1 MAKRIMLLAVL
12 AVATVSIARAQ
23 SFDVIELRQAGMD
36 LVSGDYAGIH
46 AVLAAKGD
54 VRTLESPAKAIGRY
68 LRLHPA
74 LFPKGSE
81 QGHQTR
87 ALPAIW
93 SDPAGFQKI
102 ADETADAAM
111 KMAELAK
118 AGDADGV
125 ATQVK
130 AVGDGCGACHRAYR
144 AR

>member
-1 MAKRIMLLAVL
+1 MG
-12 AVATVSIARAQ
+12 VAQAQ
-23 SFDVIELRQAGMD
+23 TIDVIELRQAGMD
-36 LVSGDYAGIH
+36 LVSGDFAGIR

-54 VRTLESPAKAIGRY
+54 VKTLDNPARAIGRY
-68 LRLHPA
+68 LRLHPT

-81 QGHQTR
+81 QGHDTR

-93 SDPAGFQKI
+93 SDSAGFQKV
-102 ADETADAAM
+102 ADESANAAM
-111 KMAELAK
+111 KMADLAK

-130 AVGDGCGACHRAYR
+130 ILGDGCASCHRTYR

>member
-1 MAKRIMLLAVL
+1 MAGRVVLLALLGL
-12 AVATVSIARAQ
+12 AVIGIARAQ
-23 SFDVIELRQAGMD
+23 SIDVIEQRQAGMD
-36 LVSGDYAGIH
+36 LVSGDYAGIR

-54 VRTLESPAKAIGRY
+54 VKTLEYPAKAIGRY
-68 LRLHPA
+68 LRLHPT

-81 QGHQTR
+81 QGHDTR

-111 KMAELAK
+111 KMATFAK

-125 ATQVK
+125 AAQVK
-130 AVGDGCGACHRAYR
+130 AVGDGCSACHRAYR